1 MFETLVKNP
10 HIKYTLH
17 VYTYCCTAPFESLQG
32 VVDVL
37 LFVFRSQ
44 GREIRVGKIVPPL
57 DWYRPAISF
66 LVSRWQILGG
76 LLSRGI
82 TPVLSEG
89 CLGWKDNYI
98 W

>member
-17 VYTYCCTAPFESLQG
+17 VYMYCCTAPFESLQG

-66 LVSRWQILGG
+66 LVSRLADFRGAPVKGYNPSVVRRMFG
-76 LLSRGI
+76 L
-82 TPVLSEG
+82 EG
-89 CLGWKDNYI
+89 
-98 W
+98 

>member
-57 DWYRPAISF
+57 AWYRPAISF
-66 LVSRWQILGG
+66 LVSRLADFRGTAVRGYNPSVVRRMFG
-76 LLSRGI
+76 LKG
-82 TPVLSEG
+82 
-89 CLGWKDNYI
+89 
-98 W
+98 

>member
-17 VYTYCCTAPFESLQG
+17 VYMYCCTAPFESLQG

-66 LVSRWQILGG
+66 LVSRLADF
-76 LLSRGI
+76 RGAA
-82 TPVLSEG
+82 VRG
-89 CLGWKDNYI
+89 
-98 W
+98 